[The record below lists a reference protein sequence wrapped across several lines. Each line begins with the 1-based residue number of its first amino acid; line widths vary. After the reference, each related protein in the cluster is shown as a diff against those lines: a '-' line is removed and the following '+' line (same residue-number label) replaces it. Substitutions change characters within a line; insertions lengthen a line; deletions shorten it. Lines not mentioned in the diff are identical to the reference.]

1 MKRNARPV
9 GRFNYTG
16 TPEQSAACEE
26 KVAAILSG
34 DLDEGTVDVEG
45 AVALENDAVRSD
57 GEQ

>member
-1 MKRNARPV
+1 MKRNTRPV

-34 DLDEGTVDVEG
+34 DLDEGAVDVERP
-45 AVALENDAVRSD
+45 VALEHDTVRRD
-57 GEQ
+57 GE